1 MPNTVEELRQK
12 YGVDYLIEVRENL
25 LYSLKAM
32 LTQDAYKVISAH
44 IKKDANG
51 QLYFT
56 NDTVT
61 INSEQY
67 SMFDLM
73 SKVVPSVIAV
83 TGVHGRAC
91 AGGYSCSREYL

>member
-83 TGVHGRAC
+83 TGVHEFAMRW
-91 AGGYSCSREYL
+91 RI